1 VADRRG
7 SPFQPGY
14 TYENVYLIVVDA
26 AGYSSFVRF
35 NPRDRAARAFDLL
48 RERIAA
54 RLDTAAAELRC
65 ARAELWSWHGDGG
78 IFTIHDDDESAARDV
93 ALTTAQDVLRLDVE
107 HVRAEL
113 RRMGMTGQLR
123 LRLVV
128 HKGTIR
134 FSANGRTGAIHSPEV
149 NFAAH
154 LEEATPPDCVAIS
167 EDVHQTAG
175 RHADAFTFVGEFE
188 DRKIYLAAPGG
199 AAGDARRAWLSS
211 TGLARSWPVFA
222 QPQRPSQQEK
232 ARLVAAANR
241 DIVDLGTALRTSAR
255 YLTTTERPAH
265 YRDAVLDFLA
275 RGGTYRCIVLDP
287 TCEATATLSSYRQE
301 DLAVKIRTSIVE
313 FGHFKRRHGAASE
326 GLHVY
331 QARAFPGFAAIA
343 VDLESPEPLILYSPY
358 LMTMKPLDVHIEHG
372 DTPHYLATSTSGPL
386 LSDLVA
392 LIRVTTSTDALER
405 VL

>member
-7 SPFQPGY
+7 SSFQPGY

-35 NPRDRAARAFDLL
+35 NPRDQAARAFDLL

-93 ALTTAQDVLRLDVE
+93 ALTTAQDILRLDVE

-113 RRMGMTGQLR
+113 RRIGMTGQLR
-123 LRLVV
+123 IRLAV

-134 FSANGRTGAIHSPEV
+134 FSANGRTGAIHSPEI

-154 LEEATPPDCVAIS
+154 LEEVSPPDCVAIS
-167 EDVHQTAG
+167 EDVHETAG

-188 DRKIYLAAPGG
+188 DHKIYLSTPSGTPT
-199 AAGDARRAWLSS
+199 DAKRAWLST
-211 TGLARSWPVFA
+211 TGLTQSWPVFA

-232 ARLVAAANR
+232 ARLVSAATT
-241 DIVDLGTALRTSAR
+241 DIIDLGTALRTSAR

-275 RGGTYRCIVLDP
+275 RGGTYRCILLDP
-287 TCEATATLSSYRQE
+287 SCAAAATLSEYRQE
-301 DLAVKIRTSIVE
+301 NLPAKIRTSITE
-313 FGHFKRRHGAASE
+313 FAHFKQRHAPAADR
-326 GLHVY
+326 LHVY
-331 QARAFPGFAAIA
+331 QSCAFPGFGAIA
-343 VDLESPEPLILYSPY
+343 IDLHTSDPMILYSPY
-358 LMTMKPLDVHIEHG
+358 LMSMKPLNISIDHG
-372 DTPHYLATSTSGPL
+372 DSPHYFVTNSSGPL
-386 LSDLVA
+386 RVSLANLTR
-392 LIRVTTSTDALER
+392 LISPELLER